1 MSVLFIG
8 VLLQTPAVAQS
19 CQELYA
25 QRNAIFKGAGYCFGT
40 PRGIRHFGNAGC
52 QYDRQADV
60 PLSDVIAIGLP
71 LFAARSERAG
81 VKVPTSA
88 PARLRC

>member
-1 MSVLFIG
+1 MSVLFVG
-8 VLLQTPAVAQS
+8 ALLQTPAVAQS

-60 PLSDVIAIGLP
+60 PLSDSDRNRIAAIRR
-71 LFAARSERAG
+71 AERARG
-81 VKVPTSA
+81 
-88 PARLRC
+88 C

>member
-1 MSVLFIG
+1 MRGPLCMSALFIC

-19 CQELYA
+19 CEQLYA

-60 PLSDVIAIGLP
+60 PLSDNDRNRIAAIRR
-71 LFAARSERAG
+71 AERARG
-81 VKVPTSA
+81 
-88 PARLRC
+88 C